1 MRVKKRVFG
10 NTLDKLLQAFPDAV
24 FFEAPKHQWRRKS
37 DVCGQGKLVSSRTL
51 EPICGENNKI
61 ECNAA
66 APKNNARHEQRYA
79 ADNKIV
85 DCKFVVVGTT
95 ELWVDAKVREAG
107 HDVVEQ
113 L

>member
-1 MRVKKRVFG
+1 M
-10 NTLDKLLQAFPDAV
+10 
-24 FFEAPKHQWRRKS
+24 
-37 DVCGQGKLVSSRTL
+37 L

-66 APKNNARHEQRYA
+66 APKNSARHEQRYA
-79 ADNKIV
+79 ADNKII
-85 DCKFVVVGTT
+85 DCKFVVFGTT